1 MYQKYIKRFFDIVLS
16 LCCIILSSPIL
27 LITAL
32 LVRIKLG
39 SPVIFKQERPG
50 YHNKV
55 FTLYKF
61 RSMTDAVDEN
71 GDLLPDKERLPR
83 FGQLLRSTSLDE
95 LPEFFNILF
104 GHMSFVGPRPL
115 LKQYVDFYSARQK
128 RRADVRPGLTGL
140 AQVNGRNAISWEE
153 KFEFDLE
160 YVDSISLLMDI
171 KIILQT
177 VTKVLKRAGISAQES
192 VTMYAFQ
199 GTKKDQ
205 FSKYKKDGHIKILFS
220 SIGDQVEFID
230 TFRYAAGKLG
240 VKVTFVGCDHS
251 LEAPALYRCHKHYQ
265 VPEPGEEGYV
275 TTLLNICKK
284 EKIGLII
291 PRTEKDVFILAQRI
305 DEFEAIGTN
314 VLIANEELAVLC
326 SNKRWTGHFFEECG
340 LNYPKIVSNVD
351 DYDQGYPAMFAAL
364 DAMDNL
370 KQSIMV
376 QDEKELR
383 FNASKYDNY
392 TIRPF
397 LKGKMYEI
405 DVFCNPDGSPVFITP
420 RAKEEVEGKESA
432 RYRVVRDHK
441 IVEEV
446 EKIIQK
452 LKPCGWMTVFMLREE
467 HTQEDFFIRMEPWYH
482 QGSTVSIKAGADAP
496 LATLSMMLG
505 EPMDYKA
512 DAADDNVIFT
522 RFEKSVC
529 LNTREEPIVEI
540 HDFKDLYHLDEG
552 IGSVLFD
559 LDDTLYSEKDYIRS
573 SFRVVEKLVPQIDHI
588 FNKLCAALEKGQPPL
603 ETVLKE
609 ADMYSEELLL
619 RCREAIR
626 DHKPEI
632 SLYEGVKELFFELH
646 TQKRSIG
653 ILIDGTPKVQRAKI
667 EALGLDKMADEILI
681 TDELAGHGNVMEFRK
696 PNDLPFLIMRK
707 RLEVPCRNMAF
718 VGDDVEKDFIAPR
731 GLGMEC
737 YWKRNEDGLYE

>member
-1 MYQKYIKRFFDIVLS
+1 MYQKYIKRFFDIILS

-27 LITAL
+27 LVTAL

-39 SPVIFKQERPG
+39 SSVIFKQERPG
-50 YHNKV
+50 YHNEV

-61 RSMTDAVDEN
+61 RSMTDAKDEN
-71 GDLLPDKERLPR
+71 GNLLPDKERLPR

-160 YVDSISLLMDI
+160 YVDSISLITDI
-171 KIILQT
+171 KIMFQT

-199 GTKKDQ
+199 GTKKGQ
-205 FSKYKKDGHIKILFS
+205 FSKYKRDGHIKILFS
-220 SIGDQVEFID
+220 SVGDQVEFID

-265 VPEPGEEGYV
+265 VPEPGEEGYI
-275 TTLLNICKK
+275 TALLHICKQ
-284 EKIGLII
+284 ENIGLII
-291 PRTEKDVFILAQRI
+291 PRTEKDVFIMSQRI
-305 DEFEAIGTN
+305 SEFEAIGTE

-326 SNKRWTGHFFEECG
+326 SNKRWTGNFFEECG
-340 LNYPKIVSNVD
+340 LNCPKIVD
-351 DYDQGYPAMFAAL
+351 KAQDYTQGYPAMFAAL

-370 KQSIMV
+370 QQSIMV
-376 QDEKELR
+376 HDEKELN

-397 LKGKMYEI
+397 LNGKMYEI

-420 RAKEEVEGKESA
+420 RAKEDIEGKESA

-446 EKIIQK
+446 EKILLK

-467 HTQEDFFIRMEPWYH
+467 NTDKDYFIRMEPWYH
-482 QGSTVSIKAGADAP
+482 QASTVSIKAGADAP
-496 LATLSMMLG
+496 FAALSMMLG
-505 EPMDYKA
+505 EPLAYKE

-529 LNTREEPIVEI
+529 LNTKEEPIVEI
-540 HDFKDLYHLDEG
+540 HDFKELYHLDDA
-552 IGSVLFD
+552 IGSVIFD
-559 LDDTLYSEKDYIRS
+559 LDDTLYSEKDYVRS
-573 SFRVVEKLVPQIDHI
+573 SFRVVERILPEVKNI

-609 ADMYSEELLL
+609 AGIYSDELLL
-619 RCREAIR
+619 KCREAIR

-632 SLYEGVKELFFELH
+632 TLYEGVKELFFELH

-653 ILIDGTPKVQRAKI
+653 LLIDGTPKVQRAKI

-696 PNDLPFLIMRK
+696 PNDLPFLIMKK
-707 RLEVPCRNMAF
+707 RLDVPCRNMAF
-718 VGDDVEKDFIAPR
+718 VGDDIEKDFIAPR
-731 GLGMEC
+731 ALGMEC
-737 YWKRNEDGLYE
+737 YWKKNEDGLYE

>member
-27 LITAL
+27 TITAL

-50 YHNKV
+50 YHNKI

-71 GDLLPDKERLPR
+71 GNLLPDKERLPR
-83 FGQLLRSTSLDE
+83 FGQMLRSTSLDE

-115 LKQYVDFYSARQK
+115 LKQYVDYYSVRQR

-140 AQVNGRNAISWEE
+140 AQINGRNAISWEE

-160 YVDSISLLMDI
+160 YVDSISLITDLRIM
-171 KIILQT
+171 LQT
-177 VTKVLKRAGISAQES
+177 VTKVIKRAGISAQES

-205 FSKYKKDGHIKILFS
+205 FSKYKRDGHIKILFS

-251 LEAPALYRCHKHYQ
+251 LEAPALYRCHRHYQ
-265 VPEPGEEGYV
+265 VPKPEEEGYI
-275 TTLLNICKK
+275 TALLHICKQ
-284 EKIGLII
+284 EKIGLVI
-291 PRTEKDVFILAQRI
+291 PRTEKDVLVLSQKI
-305 DEFEAIGTN
+305 DEFEAIGT
-314 VLIANEELAVLC
+314 VILIANEELANLC
-326 SNKRWTGHFFEECG
+326 SNKRWTRHFFEQCG
-340 LNYPKIVSNVD
+340 LNCPKTVNMVK
-351 DYDQGYPAMFAAL
+351 DYTQGFPAMFAAL
-364 DAMDNL
+364 DSMDNL
-370 KQSIMV
+370 KQSIMIH
-376 QDEKELR
+376 DEKELY
-383 FNASKYDNY
+383 FNAAKYDNY
-392 TIRPF
+392 IIRPF
-397 LKGKMYEI
+397 LNGKMYEI

-420 RAKEEVEGKESA
+420 RAKEDIEGKESA

-452 LKPCGWMTVFMLREE
+452 LKPCGWMTIFMLREQN
-467 HTQEDFFIRMEPWYH
+467 TNEDYFIRMEPWYH
-482 QGSTVSIKAGADAP
+482 QASTVSVKAGADAP
-496 LATLSMMLG
+496 FAALSMMLG
-505 EPMDYKA
+505 EPLTYKE

-540 HDFKDLYHLDEG
+540 HDFKELYHLDDE
-552 IGSVLFD
+552 IGAVIFD

-573 SFRVVEKLVPQIDHI
+573 SFRVVEKMIPQIDHI
-588 FNKLCAALEKGQPPL
+588 FNKLCVALEKGQLPL

-609 ADMYSEELLL
+609 AGIYSDELLL
-619 RCREAIR
+619 RCKEAIR

-632 SLYEGVKELFFELH
+632 TLYEGVRELFFELH
-646 TQKRSIG
+646 KQKRSIA
-653 ILIDGTPKVQRAKI
+653 ILIDGTPKVQREKI
-667 EALGLDKMADEILI
+667 KALGLDKMADEILI

-718 VGDDVEKDFIAPR
+718 VGDDKERDFAAPKA
-731 GLGMEC
+731 LGMEC
-737 YWKRNEDGLYE
+737 YWKKNEDGLYE